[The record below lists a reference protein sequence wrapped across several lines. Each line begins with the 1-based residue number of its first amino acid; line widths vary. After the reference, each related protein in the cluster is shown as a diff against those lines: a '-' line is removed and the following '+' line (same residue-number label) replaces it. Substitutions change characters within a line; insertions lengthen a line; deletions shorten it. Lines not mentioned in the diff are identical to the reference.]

1 MQISIKL
8 DEISPLQAIQ
18 NMQTLVYYLPVLE
31 TDILQSISHK
41 NIWKKQVALRFEI
54 KSRIILIPADLEY
67 LSNSSLSSFIV
78 KDGISGKKN

>member
-1 MQISIKL
+1 
-8 DEISPLQAIQ
+8 
-18 NMQTLVYYLPVLE
+18 MQTLVYYLPVLE
-31 TDILQSISHK
+31 TDILQSISYK

-67 LSNSSLSSFIV
+67 LSNSSFSSFIV